1 MTTSHPDGEA
11 PNDSTSRWDRRA
23 IRAGGSVALVFAVPF
38 SVAARLVAGDTTPE
52 GGRAAL
58 AALLS
63 FGAAVGFL
71 LGAGV
76 AAWHQ
81 DRRTPLSHGIVTAGV
96 TYLIPQVVL
105 VTIKLARG
113 SDVRWSGVL
122 FNLTVALAMGVFG
135 GFLGSYLQDRGVKPD
150 ARRGP
155 SAERP

>member
-1 MTTSHPDGEA
+1 M
-11 PNDSTSRWDRRA
+11 NDSTDSRWDRAA

-52 GGRAAL
+52 GGRATL

-76 AAWHQ
+76 SAWHQ
-81 DRRTPLSHGIVTAGV
+81 NRRTPLSHGLVTAGV
-96 TYLIPQVVL
+96 AYVIPQAILIVV
-105 VTIKLARG
+105 KLARG
-113 SDVRWSGVL
+113 GDVRWSGVM

-135 GFLGSYLQDRGVKPD
+135 GFLGSYLQDRGM
-150 ARRGP
+150 RP
-155 SAERP
+155 SSRPQPRDD

>member
-1 MTTSHPDGEA
+1 MTSSSD
-11 PNDSTSRWDRRA
+11 SRWDRAA

-76 AAWHQ
+76 SAWHQ
-81 DRRTPLSHGIVTAGV
+81 NRRTPLSHGLVTAGV
-96 TYLIPQVVL
+96 AYVIPQAVL
-105 VTIKLARG
+105 VVVKVARG
-113 SDVRWSGVL
+113 GDVRWSGVM

-135 GFLGSYLQDRGVKPD
+135 GFLGSYLQDRGMQPMSRPD
-150 ARRGP
+150 
-155 SAERP
+155 SRPETRND

>member
-1 MTTSHPDGEA
+1 MPLPPDDPTTG
-11 PNDSTSRWDRRA
+11 RWDRRA

-38 SVAARLVAGDTTPE
+38 SVAARLVAGDSSPE

-81 DRRTPLSHGIVTAGV
+81 NRRTPLSHGVVTTGV
-96 TYLIPQVVL
+96 TYLIPQAVL
-105 VTIKLARG
+105 IVIKLARG
-113 SDVRWSGVL
+113 GDVRWSGVM

-135 GFLGSYLQDRGVKPD
+135 GFLGSYLQDRGVRPS
-150 ARRGP
+150 ARREPP
-155 SAERP
+155 SVS

>member
-1 MTTSHPDGEA
+1 MTSPEMTPATDH
-11 PNDSTSRWDRRA
+11 DSGRWDRQA

-38 SVAARLVAGDTTPE
+38 SVAARLVAGDNTPE

-76 AAWHQ
+76 SAWHQ
-81 DRRTPLSHGIVTAGV
+81 NRRTPLSHGVVTAGV
-96 TYLIPQVVL
+96 AYVIPQTVL
-105 VTIKLARG
+105 VLVKLFRG
-113 SDVRWSGVL
+113 GDVRWSGVM

-135 GFLGSYLQDRGVKPD
+135 GFLGSYLQDRGMRPN
-150 ARRGP
+150 ARRN
-155 SAERP
+155 

>member
-1 MTTSHPDGEA
+1 MTSPVDGSA
-11 PNDSTSRWDRRA
+11 ADGSTAGRWDRRA

-76 AAWHQ
+76 SAWHQ
-81 DRRTPLSHGIVTAGV
+81 DRRTPLSHGVITASV
-96 TYLIPQVVL
+96 AYVIPQTVL
-105 VTIKLARG
+105 VAVKLARG
-113 SDVRWSGVL
+113 GDVSWGGVL
-122 FNLTVALAMGVFG
+122 FNLTVAVAMGVFG
-135 GFLGSYLQDRGVKPD
+135 GFLGSYLQDRGMRPT
-150 ARRGP
+150 ARRN
-155 SAERP
+155 

>member
-1 MTTSHPDGEA
+1 MTSPEMTPATDHGPG
-11 PNDSTSRWDRRA
+11 RWDRQA

-76 AAWHQ
+76 SAWHQ
-81 DRRTPLSHGIVTAGV
+81 NRRTPLSHGVVTAGFAYV
-96 TYLIPQVVL
+96 IPQTVL
-105 VTIKLARG
+105 VLVKLFRG
-113 SDVRWSGVL
+113 GDVRWSGVM

-135 GFLGSYLQDRGVKPD
+135 GLLGSYLQDRGMRPN
-150 ARRGP
+150 ARRN
-155 SAERP
+155 

>member
-1 MTTSHPDGEA
+1 MLSQPDDHTTG
-11 PNDSTSRWDRRA
+11 RWDRRA

-38 SVAARLVAGDTTPE
+38 SVAARLVAGDSTPD

-81 DRRTPLSHGIVTAGV
+81 SRRTPLSHGIVTAGV
-96 TYLIPQVVL
+96 TYLIPQAVL
-105 VTIKLARG
+105 IVIKLARG
-113 SDVRWSGVL
+113 GDVRWSGVV

-135 GFLGSYLQDRGVKPD
+135 GFLGAYLQDRGMRPTS
-150 ARRGP
+150 RRV
-155 SAERP
+155 

>member
-1 MTTSHPDGEA
+1 MPSQPDA
-11 PNDSTSRWDRRA
+11 HTPSRWDRRA

-38 SVAARLVAGDTTPE
+38 SVAARLVAGDSTPE

-81 DRRTPLSHGIVTAGV
+81 TRRTPLSHGIVTAGI
-96 TYLIPQVVL
+96 TYVVPQAILIVVK
-105 VTIKLARG
+105 IARG
-113 SDVRWSGVL
+113 GDVRWSGVL

-135 GFLGSYLQDRGVKPD
+135 GFLGSYLQDRGV
-150 ARRGP
+150 RP
-155 SAERP
+155 SALREPPTGT

>member
-1 MTTSHPDGEA
+1 PTTG
-11 PNDSTSRWDRRA
+11 RWDRRA

-38 SVAARLVAGDTTPE
+38 SVAARLVAGDSTPD

-81 DRRTPLSHGIVTAGV
+81 SRRTPLSHGIVTAGV
-96 TYLIPQVVL
+96 TYLIPQAVL
-105 VTIKLARG
+105 IVIKLARG
-113 SDVRWSGVL
+113 GDVRWSGVL

-135 GFLGSYLQDRGVKPD
+135 GFLGAYLQDRGMRPTS
-150 ARRGP
+150 RRV
-155 SAERP
+155 